1 MKVLERQGY
10 GSAFN
15 ELMIHGDKI
24 TKRCKNEYGLS
35 KIKNEIEFYK
45 FLYENNIKF
54 PMAKVSEFLEDG
66 YVMEYLEGYEPLY
79 KMKFCIH
86 DVYES
91 LDNLHNS
98 IKREVSK
105 DYFIEQ
111 LNLEIDHKIK
121 SRYSLI
127 KDKLSKYDY
136 IKYVNDV
143 KILPFYELLDMIN
156 TEILDIVND
165 MKKYYFVPIHGDCQ
179 FNNIL
184 SDGDD
189 IVFID
194 PRGYFGESNI
204 FGMRDYDLAKVLFAI
219 SGYDEFDSSKIDS
232 LDIDHNNINI
242 ELNGL
247 GDIFNRPKIQIL
259 LMLNIWLG
267 NAHSFEK
274 DEYKMVTSY
283 FISLYLGSLYFSRR

>member
-1 MKVLERQGY
+1 
-10 GSAFN
+10 
-15 ELMIHGDKI
+15 
-24 TKRCKNEYGLS
+24 
-35 KIKNEIEFYK
+35 
-45 FLYENNIKF
+45 
-54 PMAKVSEFLEDG
+54 MAKVSEFLEDG